1 MITRG
6 IATYILSIF
15 STAFCFSQTDIP
27 KDYFTNPLDIPLLMA
42 GTFGELRS
50 NHFHSG
56 LDIKTQR
63 KEGLN
68 IYASAEGFVSRIKIS
83 PYGYGKA
90 IYIQHPNGYTT
101 VYAHLK
107 KFSPDIEAYIK
118 DKQYK
123 KGQFEIEVYPTS
135 GTLPVSQGDL
145 IAYSGNTGSS
155 AGPHLHY
162 EIRDVNARPMNP
174 FLFGINVA
182 DTKPPQITK
191 AFVYP
196 LDENSY
202 VNRSQEPLELR
213 ITMQKDSSFITEKIS
228 AQGKI
233 GFGIS
238 TIDQQNG
245 ANNKN
250 GIYQIQTT
258 VNGEENF
265 LLTMDKFSFAE
276 TRYLNRMIDYGY
288 FIKKRNRVQ
297 KLFIEKN
304 NPLSIYENHID
315 HGMLS
320 IQDSLSYQ
328 YRIKVKDYAGN
339 ETHINIPIVG
349 KIDTLVKPKEKV
361 VTDHY
366 AYADQP
372 FSYTEGKFT
381 VYIPKGALYNDTF
394 LHLRASSDSLDFHQ
408 EETPLHK
415 NAIITYDLSAFSE
428 EDREKVYIGRLNY
441 KGDDIYYND
450 TQIKDNTL
458 STATTTFGTYT
469 IGIDK
474 TPPVITPTNVTKGRW
489 MSKYRYLKFKI
500 KDAHSGIKS
509 YRATINGKFIL
520 MEYDYKT
527 DTLIHDFNDNIV
539 TDTENNL
546 KLIVT
551 DNVGNSTTFETTFFR
566 KK

>member
-1 MITRG
+1 MIKRG
-6 IATYILSIF
+6 IAAYILSIF
-15 STAFCFSQTDIP
+15 STVFCFSQTDIP
-27 KDYFTNPLDIPLLMA
+27 KDYFTNPLDIPLVMA

-63 KEGLN
+63 KEGFKV
-68 IYASAEGFVSRIKIS
+68 YASAEGFVSRIKIS
-83 PYGYGKA
+83 HYGYGKA
-90 IYIQHPNGYTT
+90 IYIQHPNGYST

-107 KFSPDIEAYIK
+107 KFSPEIEAYIK

-123 KGQFEIEVYPTS
+123 KEQFEIEVYPRS
-135 GTLPVSQGDL
+135 GTIPVSQGDL
-145 IAYSGNTGSS
+145 IAYSGNTGGSG
-155 AGPHLHY
+155 GPHLHY
-162 EIRDVNARPMNP
+162 EIRDANARPMNP
-174 FLFGINVA
+174 FLFGIDVA
-182 DTKPPQITK
+182 DTKPPK
-191 AFVYP
+191 VSNVFVYP

-202 VNRSQEPLELR
+202 INRSQKPVELR
-213 ITMQKDSSFITEKIS
+213 VTMQKDSSFVTGKIN

-258 VNGEENF
+258 LNGEENF

-276 TRYLNRMIDYGY
+276 TRYLNRMIDYGR
-288 FIKKRNRVQ
+288 FIKKKNRVQ

-304 NPLSIYENHID
+304 NPLSIYEKHVDN
-315 HGMLS
+315 GMLS

-328 YRIKVKDYAGN
+328 YTIRVKDYAGN
-339 ETHINIPIVG
+339 ETRINIPIVG
-349 KIDTLVKPKEKV
+349 KVDTLVKPKEIN

-372 FSYTEGKFT
+372 FSHAEGKFT
-381 VYIPKGALYNDTF
+381 VYIPKGALYDDTF
-394 LHLRASSDSLDFHQ
+394 LNLRVSSDTLDFHQ
-408 EETPLHK
+408 EDTPLHK
-415 NAIITYDLSAFSE
+415 NATITYDLSAYNL
-428 EDREKVYIGRLNY
+428 EDREKLYLGRLNR
-441 KGDDIYYND
+441 KGDDIYYSS
-450 TQIKDNTL
+450 TRIKDNTL
-458 STATTTFGTYT
+458 TTATRTFGTYT

-474 TPPVITPTNVTKGRW
+474 TPPVITPKNVTKGKW

-500 KDAHSGIKS
+500 EDVHSGIKS
-509 YRATINGKFIL
+509 YRATVNGKFIL

-527 DTLIHDFNDNIV
+527 KTLIHDFNDTIV

-551 DNVGNSTTFETTFFR
+551 DNVGNSATFETTFFR

>member
-1 MITRG
+1 MSKRG
-6 IATYILSIF
+6 IAACIIYIY
-15 STAFCFSQTDIP
+15 STVFCLSQTNIP
-27 KDYFTNPLDIPLLMA
+27 NDYFINPLDIPLVMA

-63 KEGLN
+63 KEGLKV
-68 IYASAEGFVSRIKIS
+68 YAAAAGYISRIKIS
-83 PYGYGKA
+83 HYGYGKA
-90 IYIQHPNGYTT
+90 IYIKHPNGYTT

-107 KFSPDIEAYIK
+107 KFSPKIEAYLK
-118 DKQYK
+118 EKQYK
-123 KGQFEIEVYPTS
+123 KERYQIEVFPTS
-135 GTLPVSQGDL
+135 GTLTISQGDI

-155 AGPHLHY
+155 SGPHLHY
-162 EIRDVNARPMNP
+162 EIRDPNARPMNP
-174 FLFGINVA
+174 FLFGIDIA
-182 DTKPPQITK
+182 DHKPPKITK
-191 AFVYP
+191 AFAYP
-196 LDENSY
+196 LDKNSFI
-202 VNRSQEPLELR
+202 NNTQEPIELR
-213 ITMQKDSSFITEKIS
+213 ITMQKDSTYITEKIK
-228 AQGKI
+228 AHGNI

-238 TIDQQNG
+238 TIDQQDA

-265 LLTMDKFSFAE
+265 FLSMDKFSFAE
-276 TRYLNRMIDYGY
+276 TRYLNRMIDYGHY
-288 FIKKRNRVQ
+288 IKKKNRVQ

-304 NPLSIYENHID
+304 NPLSIYKRHLDN
-315 HGMLS
+315 GFLN

-328 YRIKVKDYAGN
+328 YRIKIKDYAGN
-339 ETHINIPIVG
+339 VTTITVPIIG
-349 KIDTLVKPKEKV
+349 KRDTLIKPSTPTATK
-361 VTDHY
+361 DY
-366 AYADQP
+366 AYSDQS
-372 FSYTEGKFT
+372 FSFSEGKFS
-381 VYIPKGALYNDTF
+381 VYIPKGALYDNTF
-394 LHLRASSDSLDFHQ
+394 LNLASSSDTLHFHQ

-415 NAIITYDLSAFSE
+415 NAVISYDLSAYNG
-428 EDREKVYIGRLNY
+428 EDREKLYLGRINR
-441 KGDDIYYND
+441 KGNDIYYSN
-450 TQIKDNTL
+450 TKIKDNALT
-458 STATTTFGTYT
+458 TATRTFGKYT

-474 TPPVITPTNVTKGRW
+474 KPPVITPKNVAEGRW

-500 KDAHSGIKS
+500 EDNQSGIRS
-509 YRATINGKFIL
+509 YRATVNGKFIL

-527 DTLIHDFNDNIV
+527 NTLVHDFNDNVV

>member
-1 MITRG
+1 MIKRR

-15 STAFCFSQTDIP
+15 STVFCFSQTDIP
-27 KDYFTNPLDIPLLMA
+27 KDYFTNPLDIPLVMA

-63 KEGLN
+63 KEGFKV
-68 IYASAEGFVSRIKIS
+68 YASAEGFVSRIKIS
-83 PYGYGKA
+83 HYGYGKA

-107 KFSPDIEAYIK
+107 KFSPEIEAYIK

-123 KGQFEIEVYPTS
+123 KEQFEIEIYPTS
-135 GTLPVSQGDL
+135 RTITVSQGDL
-145 IAYSGNTGSS
+145 IAYSGNTGGSG
-155 AGPHLHY
+155 GPHLHY
-162 EIRDVNARPMNP
+162 EIRDANARPMNP
-174 FLFGINVA
+174 FLFGIDVA
-182 DTKPPQITK
+182 DTKPPKVSNI
-191 AFVYP
+191 FVYP

-202 VNRSQEPLELR
+202 INRSQKPVELR
-213 ITMQKDSSFITEKIS
+213 VTMQKDSSFVTGKIN

-250 GIYQIQTT
+250 GIYQIQTS

-276 TRYLNRMIDYGY
+276 TRYLNRMIDYGH
-288 FIKKRNRVQ
+288 FIKKKNRVQ

-304 NPLSIYENHID
+304 NPLSIYEKQVDN
-315 HGMLS
+315 GMLS

-328 YRIKVKDYAGN
+328 YTIRVKDYAGN
-339 ETHINIPIVG
+339 ETRINIPIVG
-349 KIDTLVKPKEKV
+349 KVDTLVKPREIK

-372 FSYTEGKFT
+372 FSYSEGKFT
-381 VYIPKGALYNDTF
+381 VYIPKGALYDDTF
-394 LHLRASSDSLDFHQ
+394 LNLSVNSDSLDFHQ
-408 EETPLHK
+408 TETPLHK
-415 NAIITYDLSAFSE
+415 NATITYDISAYNQ
-428 EDREKVYIGRLNY
+428 EDREKLYIGRLNR
-441 KGDDIYYND
+441 KGTDIYYSG
-450 TQIKDNTL
+450 TRIKDNTL
-458 STATTTFGTYT
+458 TTATRTFGTYT

-474 TPPVITPTNVTKGRW
+474 TPPVITAKNVAKGRW

-500 KDAHSGIKS
+500 EDAHSGIKS

-527 DTLIHDFNDNIV
+527 KTLIHDFNDNVV

-551 DNVGNSTTFETTFFR
+551 DNVGNSATFETTFFR